1 MSQYYLHLLIFDP
14 ERCTLSLRREVLEM
28 PDVEIGKVTDFFA
41 KPVVAGI
48 ELSGTL
54 KLGDKIHIKGSTTD
68 MELSVESMQIERV
81 NITEGKRGDL
91 VGIKVPDRVRRGDI
105 VYKVTE

>member
-1 MSQYYLHLLIFDP
+1 M
-14 ERCTLSLRREVLEM
+14 EE
-28 PDVEIGKVTDFFA
+28 VEIGKVSDFFA

-48 ELSGTL
+48 ALSGTL
-54 KLGDKIHIKGSTTD
+54 KIGDKIHIRGSTTD

-81 NITEGKRGDL
+81 STTEGKPGDL
-91 VGIKVPDRVRRGDI
+91 VGIKVPDRVRRGDT

>member
-1 MSQYYLHLLIFDP
+1 
-14 ERCTLSLRREVLEM
+14 M

-54 KLGDKIHIKGSTTD
+54 RIGDRIHIKGSTTD
-68 MELSVESMQIERV
+68 MELTVESMQIERV
-81 NITEGKRGDL
+81 NITEGKPGDL
-91 VGIKVPDRVRRGDI
+91 IGIKVLDRVRRGDK

>member
-1 MSQYYLHLLIFDP
+1 
-14 ERCTLSLRREVLEM
+14 M

-54 KLGDKIHIKGSTTD
+54 KAGDRIHIKGSTTD
-68 MELSVESMQIERV
+68 MELTVESMQIERV
-81 NITEGKRGDL
+81 NITEGKPGDL
-91 VGIKVPDRVRRGDI
+91 VGIKVLDRVRRGDK